1 MNIENHSHTHNE
13 PLRLEYQ
20 MIHNIITDV
29 EDMHHKYKVHD
40 WIEANPDKL
49 NDLLKLRM
57 RMLTEEFSETM
68 DAYLQSDPEE
78 LVDGLIDLVVIAIGT
93 LDIAGVDPVQA
104 WNQVHTA
111 NMSKEVGVKPGR
123 PNKLDLPDLVKPSGW
138 TPPSHKANHGKL
150 TDIM

>member
-1 MNIENHSHTHNE
+1 
-13 PLRLEYQ
+13 
-20 MIHNIITDV
+20 MINDIITDV

-49 NDLLKLRM
+49 DKLLKLRM

-93 LDIAGVDPVQA
+93 LDIVGVNPSEA
-104 WNQVHTA
+104 WNQVKNA

-123 PNKLDLPDLVKPSGW
+123 ANPLGLPDLVKPSGW

-150 TDIM
+150 PTIM

>member
-1 MNIENHSHTHNE
+1 
-13 PLRLEYQ
+13 
-20 MIHNIITDV
+20 MINDIVTDV

-49 NDLLKLRM
+49 DKLLKLRM

-93 LDIAGVDPVQA
+93 LDIVGVDPSEA
-104 WNQVHTA
+104 WNQVKNA

-123 PNKLDLPDLVKPSGW
+123 ANPLGLPDLVKPSGW
-138 TPPSHKANHGKL
+138 TPPNHKANHGKL
-150 TDIM
+150 PTIM

>member
-1 MNIENHSHTHNE
+1 
-13 PLRLEYQ
+13 
-20 MIHNIITDV
+20 MINDIITDV

-49 NDLLKLRM
+49 DKLLKLRI

-93 LDIAGVDPVQA
+93 LDIVGVDPSKA
-104 WNQVHTA
+104 WNQVKNA

-123 PNKLDLPDLVKPSGW
+123 ANPLGLPDLVKPSGW

-150 TDIM
+150 PTIM